1 MKQIIL
7 ANVLIAIVSAASAAP
22 VAHIGGGIH
31 GGRTVII
38 YNNGFYN
45 PWYSPYNAFYG
56 YPAVPILQQPTK
68 LEMQI
73 QSIKDDY
80 SDKISSVKSDKTLTR
95 QERRE
100 KVKSFER
107 ERDSAVN
114 QAKVDYYK
122 S

>member
-7 ANVLIAIVSAASAAP
+7 ATALIAIVSAASAAP

-56 YPAVPILQQPTK
+56 YPAAPIPQQPSK
-68 LEMQI
+68 LDMQI
-73 QSIKDDY
+73 QSIKNDC
-80 SDKISSVKSDKTLTR
+80 SDKITSVKLDKTLSK
-95 QERRE
+95 QEIKDKIKTFKQDRDLA
-100 KVKSFER
+100 VKE
-107 ERDSAVN
+107 
-114 QAKVDYYK
+114 AKVNYYK
-122 S
+122 A